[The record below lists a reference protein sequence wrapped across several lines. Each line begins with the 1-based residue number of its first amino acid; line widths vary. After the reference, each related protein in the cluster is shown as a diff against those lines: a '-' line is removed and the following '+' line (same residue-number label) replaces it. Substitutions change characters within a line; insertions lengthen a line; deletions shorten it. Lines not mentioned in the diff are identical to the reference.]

1 MKIEVKIERET
12 GAAIIKTGDWYGRD
26 ETMLE
31 AYVKQGQHTSMSRSY
46 WREACRKPKTPE
58 EQTIAAELLVEYAQ
72 LSHYE
77 LKMQHAEY

>member
-12 GAAIIKTGDWYGRD
+12 GAAIIKTGGWHDRQ
-26 ETMLE
+26 ETLPE
-31 AYVKQGQHTSMSRSY
+31 AYVKQGQHVGMDMSY
-46 WREACRKPKTPE
+46 WRYKCKKPTTPDE
-58 EQTIAAELLVEYAQ
+58 HLLAAELLVEYAQ

>member
-12 GAAIIKTGDWYGRD
+12 GQAIIKTGDWYNWQG
-26 ETMLE
+26 TLLE
-31 AYVKQGQHTSMSRSY
+31 AYVKQGQHVGMDMNY
-46 WREACRKPKTPE
+46 WRYKCKKPTTPDE
-58 EQTIAAELLVEYAQ
+58 HLLAAELLVEYAQ